1 MMLHWFMRGTY
12 ISCRTC
18 ITQATG
24 GGKRKGGWMLLCLLF
39 LSVMPI
45 NTPRA
50 LAAECNKS
58 RVKRNHRPTDCIV
71 ADRRRCKIGKQQ
83 MNLWLPRC
91 EASTTRWKEHA
102 DLRISLFWRT
112 NPSEFPTTA
121 ARVAGL
127 KSTFPIGKEKQEKNL
142 YSTVGRSILSF
153 WSLFC
158 TFLLILL

>member
-1 MMLHWFMRGTY
+1 MCVCFISLQMRWRWCCNGSKEVHQLQYMHHT
-12 ISCRTC
+12 SH
-18 ITQATG
+18 G
-24 GGKRKGGWMLLCLLF
+24 GGRRKGGRMLLCLLF
-39 LSVMPI
+39 LSVMLI

-102 DLRISLFWRT
+102 DLRISLFWLT

-127 KSTFPIGKEKQEKNL
+127 KPEVNFPDREGKKSEGSEVQI
-142 YSTVGRSILSF
+142 VIRF
-153 WSLFC
+153 
-158 TFLLILL
+158 